1 MDLPSLSL
9 RTPASLRSVSSSLE
23 LPEPIPAG
31 GPAPAASEQRG
42 PLVVERITSLEAL
55 LPHVGAWQALCDRA
69 LEPNPFYA
77 PWMALPALRHLGERP
92 ELLLVWAA
100 GARGERSLCGLFP
113 LSTRPLAQGLPLLSV
128 RGLWRYPSCAL
139 CTPLLDPVRAAD
151 ALEAFLDW
159 AAEGGPGGAPLALDD
174 VPGEG
179 PFHQL
184 LVAALHRRGWRPVL
198 RRSHLR
204 AVLQP
209 MHSAEA
215 YLERALVGR
224 RRKELRRLQA
234 RLGERGRVTVTCVAR
249 GEDPAAWLAEFVQLE
264 SRGWKGRSG
273 VAAASLPAR
282 AAFLADV
289 VHGAQAWGALE
300 ALALRLD
307 GRPLAMRIA
316 LHLGDAAFAYKI
328 TYDEA
333 WARFSPG
340 ALLEVESLR
349 RMHAPGAPRW
359 ADSCA
364 APERFLVNHLWTER
378 REVQSLWVT
387 TGALSHALLAAALP
401 LARWARQRCVRPG
414 S

>member
-1 MDLPSLSL
+1 MDLPSPSPL
-9 RTPASLRSVSSSLE
+9 RPLARLHPV
-23 LPEPIPAG
+23 
-31 GPAPAASEQRG
+31 GPGLQLQAPAAEDAVAAARRR
-42 PLVVERITSLEAL
+42 LVVERVTELEAL
-55 LPHVGAWQALCDRA
+55 LPHLGAWQALCERA

-92 ELLLVWAA
+92 ELLLVWAV
-100 GARGERSLCGLFP
+100 GPRDERTLCGLFP
-113 LSTRPLAQGLPLLSV
+113 LSTRALAQGLPLLRV

-139 CTPLLDPVRAAD
+139 CTPLLDPPHAAA

-159 AAEGGPGGAPLALDD
+159 AAEGGPAGAPLALDD

-184 LVAALHRRGWRPVL
+184 LVAALHRRGWSALL
-198 RRSHLR
+198 RRTHLR
-204 AVLQP
+204 ALLQP
-209 MHSAEA
+209 ADSAEA
-215 YLERALVGR
+215 YLERALTGR
-224 RRKELRRLQA
+224 RRKELRRLQS
-234 RLGERGRVTVTCVAR
+234 RLGEQGSVSVTRVAR
-249 GEDPAAWLAEFVQLE
+249 GEDPAAWLEEFLGLE

-282 AAFLADV
+282 AAFLAEV
-289 VHGAQAWGALE
+289 VRGAHAWGALE
-300 ALALRLD
+300 ALALRLE
-307 GRPLAMRIA
+307 GRPIAMRLA
-316 LHLGDAAFAYKI
+316 LHVGGAAFAYKI

-333 WARFSPG
+333 WARYSPG
-340 ALLEVESLR
+340 ALLELESLR

-401 LARWARQRCVRPG
+401 LARWARQRLLRPER
-414 S
+414 